1 MYTLYGDGIHDDYP
15 AIQGML
21 DSGTSEVSLPA
32 PEKNYLISKTLK
44 IHGGQSLRLPPF
56 AVIKLTDNANCAM
69 IEDYD
74 FALCKENIKIDGGIW
89 DMNHNNQEPN
99 PYHFPDKNGKI
110 WYDYVKETGFDK
122 TTSKVFAPLYS
133 GHCMRF
139 CNIRRLVIKNL
150 TIKNPVVYGIQMA
163 YIEDF
168 DVSDIFFDYTEGSPK
183 LWNMDGIHLEGGCK
197 NGTVRNL
204 KGACHDDLVAIT
216 TDDSLYGP
224 IKNIT
229 VDGIFAEHCHSAV
242 RLLSHN
248 IPLENI
254 KISNVYGSFYIY
266 CIGLTNYYY
275 KEGLRG
281 KMKNIII
288 ENVAASTCVG
298 TKDVHG
304 GNHPFIWVDRE
315 MDVEGLSISNVSRE
329 ESFSKIPFIR
339 IDKNSTVKR
348 LRLSNLYQKSL
359 LDEKITLLD
368 NLGEITDMSEENIVN
383 E

>member
-15 AIQGML
+15 AIQEML
-21 DSGTSEVSLPA
+21 DSLISEVSLPA
-32 PEKNYLISKTLK
+32 PEKFYLISKTLK
-44 IHGGQSLRLPPF
+44 IHGNQSLRLPPF
-56 AVIKLTDNANCAM
+56 ALIRLSDNANCAM
-69 IEDYD
+69 IEDDD
-74 FALCKENIKIDGGIW
+74 FSSHKENIKIDGGIW
-89 DMNHNNQEPN
+89 DMNHNNQFPN
-99 PYHFPDKNGKI
+99 PYHFPDANGKT

-139 CNIRRLVIKNL
+139 CNIRRFIIKNV
-150 TIKNPVVYGIQMA
+150 TIKNPVVYGVQMA

-197 NGTVRNL
+197 NGTIRNL

-229 VDGIFAEHCHSAV
+229 VDGIYAEHSHSAV

-254 KISNVYGSFYIY
+254 KICNVYGSYYIY

-275 KEGLRG
+275 KENCRG
-281 KMKNIII
+281 KMKNIVI
-288 ENVAASTCVG
+288 ENVRAETCVG

-329 ESFSKIPFIR
+329 ESFSKIPFLR
-339 IDKNSTVKR
+339 IDKNAKVKR
-348 LRLSNLYQKSL
+348 LSLANIYQKSL
-359 LDEKITLLD
+359 LSEKIALID
-368 NLGEITDMSEENIVN
+368 KLGEIEDLTEVNVVN

>member
-15 AIQGML
+15 AIQEML
-21 DSGTSEVSLPA
+21 DERKSEVFLPS
-32 PEKNYLISKTLK
+32 PEKNYVISKTLK
-44 IHGGQSLRLPPF
+44 IHGGQTLRLSPF
-56 AVIKLTDNANCAM
+56 TLICLTDNANCAM
-69 IEDYD
+69 IEDDD
-74 FALCKENIKIDGGIW
+74 FGTYKENIVIDGGIW

-99 PYHFPDKNGKI
+99 PYHFPDKNGKKF
-110 WYDYVKETGFDK
+110 KEYLAEIGYDK
-122 TTSKVFAPLYS
+122 TTAKVFAPVYS

-139 CNIRRLVIKNL
+139 CNIRRFVIKNI
-150 TIKNPVVYGIQMA
+150 TIKNPVVYGVQMA
-163 YIEDF
+163 HIEDF

-183 LWNMDGIHLEGGCK
+183 LWNMDGIHVEGGCK
-197 NGTVRNL
+197 NGTIRNL

-229 VDGIFAEHCHSAV
+229 VDGIYAEHSHSAV

-254 KISNVYGSFYIY
+254 KICNVYGSYYIY

-339 IDKNSTVKR
+339 IDKNSKVKR

-359 LDEKITLLD
+359 LDEKITLID
-368 NLGEITDMSEENIVN
+368 NLGEIEDISEENIVN

>member
-1 MYTLYGDGIHDDYP
+1 MHTLYGDGIHDDYP
-15 AIQGML
+15 AIQEML

-56 AVIKLTDNANCAM
+56 ALIKLTDNANCAM

-74 FALCKENIKIDGGIW
+74 FALYKENIKIDGGIW

-122 TTSKVFAPLYS
+122 TTSKVLAPLYS

-183 LWNMDGIHLEGGCK
+183 LWNMDGIHIEGGCK

-315 MDVEGLSISNVSRE
+315 MNVEGLSISNVSRE